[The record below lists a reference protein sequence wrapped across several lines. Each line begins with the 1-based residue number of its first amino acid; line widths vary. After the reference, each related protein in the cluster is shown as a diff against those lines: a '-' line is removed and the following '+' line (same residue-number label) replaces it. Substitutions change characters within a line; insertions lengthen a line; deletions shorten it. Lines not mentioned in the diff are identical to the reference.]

1 MKKQNYTVVPYQ
13 YRDAANYKAGGE
25 IILTG
30 LLSEADLGIIR
41 SKLDSGEYFIPHD
54 LGLGIA
60 ELQDTLES
68 FPSEDDHV
76 YHELLLEESEV
87 VSELPEGKVAI
98 PAQSFVDA
106 FKALKD
112 LDTWNVVAAT
122 ERLGV

>member
-1 MKKQNYTVVPYQ
+1 MKKQNYTVVSYQ

-25 IILTG
+25 IILAG
-30 LLSEADLGIIR
+30 LLSEADIGAIR

-54 LGLGIA
+54 LGLDIA

-76 YHELLLEESEV
+76 YHELLLEEREV

-112 LDTWNVVAAT
+112 VDTWNVRAAT

>member
-1 MKKQNYTVVPYQ
+1 MSKKNYTVVPYQ

-25 IILTG
+25 IILAG
-30 LLSEADLGIIR
+30 LLSEVDISAIK

-54 LGLGIA
+54 LGLGIP

-76 YHELLLEESEV
+76 YHELLLDEREV

-98 PAQSFVDA
+98 PAQSFVEA
-106 FKALKD
+106 FAVLKD
-112 LDTWNVVAAT
+112 VDTWNVVAAT